1 MSLLEGLAVAGV
13 VLMATAYL
21 ARRMLRTLLGRSC
34 GCGSASDSGCPA
46 AGSLASDLE
55 RLARE
60 ADARG

>member
-13 VLMATAYL
+13 VLTATAYL
-21 ARRMLRTLLGRSC
+21 ARRMLRTLAGRSC

-60 ADARG
+60 ADAQG